1 MRAGLRGL
9 VALAGATCLVGTYL
23 AVPMAASAA
32 TGPVPF
38 GSAVF
43 SGYASGDEVHLGAL
57 TLGTTQVADVEQA
70 FSGATTNSAGLGT
83 ILKDPDPTT
92 ATNTGTIIQPAQAA
106 TVKAYGMGSG
116 LEVGLGTSP
125 TTDQKDLNQVLL
137 TGKAESVAPP
147 ISPPVTKEIAVPAAL
162 SALATGSALVG
173 RSDALFDPN
182 VCPLGQPLSYG
193 LGSASNVSLAN
204 GLVQTAAAAAAQTAN
219 STSFTYLNA
228 NTDGTFGLAS
238 TATEIVSP
246 VSVNLP
252 AGAGKLSVTLSGSMD
267 GTAPA
272 KPVTLTAI
280 SHGDGTSSVALTN
293 DNFLTVTL
301 TLGTTTTVLVPPT
314 ALAGL
319 TAPQVINLGTGPAS
333 LGTITINTE
342 TVNGLPVMGNPQA
355 ITGNVA
361 SAAYTLFGLNVN
373 VGGILPVINLETGHL
388 VAGANAQSEI
398 TCSIPLVK
406 FSTPAQVT
414 AGNSF
419 IYTIEVPDPAK
430 LDLLA
435 CSLVNLKVVDTI
447 SDVPGGSQPT
457 FSVTKVDPST
467 GIVNQTSPTNATVT
481 FNGLTYTVA
490 PVGAKPNPPVVLN
503 ITVTVPQGSP
513 TGTFQDTAVATALAS
528 GCNGGITGITNLGGV
543 NGTPLTGSVTLK
555 APTVNAAGVT
565 PAVASQ
571 PAAAGPG
578 FGAGQPGALPRTGGQ
593 GGLWQPGLGIGLL
606 ALAGGAFALLRRSR
620 RRLSGS

>member
-1 MRAGLRGL
+1 MRAGLRGF

-23 AVPMAASAA
+23 AVPMAANAA
-32 TGPVPF
+32 TGPTPF

-43 SGYASGDEVHLGAL
+43 SGYASGDEVHLGAV

-83 ILKDPDPTT
+83 ILKDPDPTA
-92 ATNTGTIIQPAQAA
+92 ATNTQTIIQPAQAGS
-106 TVKAYGMGSG
+106 VKAYGMGSG

-125 TTDQKDLNQVLL
+125 TTDQKDLNQLLL

-147 ISPPVTKEIAVPAAL
+147 ISPAVTKQIAIPAAL
-162 SALATGSALVG
+162 SALATGGALIG
-173 RSDALFDPN
+173 RSNALFDPN

-193 LGSASNVSLAN
+193 LGSASNVSLAG

-219 STSFTYLNA
+219 TSSFTYLNA
-228 NTDGTFGLAS
+228 NADGTFGLAS
-238 TATEIVSP
+238 TATEIISP
-246 VSVNLP
+246 ISVNLP
-252 AGAGKLSVTLSGSMD
+252 GGLGKLSVTLSGSQD

-272 KPVTLTAI
+272 NPVTLTAI

-301 TLGTTTTVLVPPT
+301 TLLNITTVLVPPT

-319 TAPQVINLGTGPAS
+319 TGPQAIPLTG
-333 LGTITINTE
+333 LGTITINTL
-342 TVNGLPVMGNPQA
+342 TQSSVGNA
-355 ITGNVA
+355 A
-361 SAAYTLFGLNVN
+361 SAAFTLLGLNVN
-373 VGGILPVINLETGHL
+373 PGGIPVINLEAGHL
-388 VAGANAQSEI
+388 VVGATAQSEI

-406 FSTPAQVT
+406 FATPPSVT

-430 LDLLA
+430 LNLLA

-457 FSVTKVDPST
+457 FTVTKVDPVT
-467 GIVNQTSPTNATVT
+467 GIVNQTSPRNATVT

-513 TGTFQDTAVATALAS
+513 VGTIQDTAVANAVAS

-543 NGTPLTGSVTLK
+543 NGTPLTGSTTLK
-555 APTVNAAGVT
+555 APKVTAAPVK

-571 PAAAGPG
+571 AAGPG
-578 FGAGQPGALPRTGGQ
+578 AGGQPGALPRTGGQ